1 MKARLVSYSLLI
13 LAGLLYACALK
24 YFVLPSE
31 VILTGT
37 EGVAASISYYLE
49 NYTVFIILYLCFQAV
64 MLIFAFFKVSR
75 LFAYRTF
82 TVVAT
87 VTAALAVLP
96 ELQFAQPEPQ
106 NERIILVI
114 FGGLL
119 AGAAKAIAFRNS
131 GSSGDEDVMGAYF
144 AMKYLKPVGFIA
156 IFAGISSTA
165 FGIVLNIMKHG
176 DFESAV
182 NTLMYTCIYI
192 FVSAEVLNNF
202 YRKFKLSMLTIFAKD
217 TSKVEEALRSLSQHR
232 TYTLQTVQ
240 GGYSGAEFSALST
253 IVTHEELP
261 LFIESVQQ
269 AEPGAFF
276 YHNDIEGISPGY
288 YITPIG

>member
-1 MKARLVSYSLLI
+1 MRSKLISYLLLI
-13 LAGLLYACALK
+13 LAGFLYACALK
-24 YFVLPSE
+24 YFILPSE

-37 EGVAASISYYLE
+37 EGIAASVSYYLE
-49 NYTVFIILYLCFQAV
+49 SYPLFIVLYLCFQAV
-64 MLIFAFFKVSR
+64 LLVFAFFKVSR
-75 LFAYRTF
+75 MFALRTF

-87 VTAALAVLP
+87 VTAALAFLP
-96 ELQFAQPEPQ
+96 ELIFAQPEPQ

-119 AGAAKAIAFRNS
+119 AGAAKALAFRNS
-131 GSSGDEDVMGAYF
+131 GSSGDEDILGAYF

-156 IFAGISSTA
+156 VFAGIGSTS
-165 FGIVLNIMKHG
+165 FGLVMNILKHG
-176 DFESAV
+176 DFESAI

-202 YRKFKLSMLTIFAKD
+202 YRKFKLTMLSVFTKN
-217 TSKVEEALRSLSQHR
+217 SEKVGTVLKSISEHR
-232 TYTLQTVQ
+232 TYTLQKVQ
-240 GGYSGAEFSALST
+240 GGYSGADFCVVST

-261 LFIESVQQ
+261 VFIELIKES
-269 AEPGAFF
+269 EPDCF
-276 YHNDIEGISPGY
+276 YYHSDVEGVSPGY